1 MRPNWI
7 IFLISKRKEN
17 WATIKKKK
25 NQCTLYFT
33 LIKSSGWVKQAAALE
48 ETPPKYQRDTRV
60 SCMLPVKQSPEEE
73 VEVSAPQRL
82 LGRLC
87 PSVLASSS
95 PLKAAGDVCTLLM
108 LNPQQTG
115 ASVLHANLHFV
126 LRKSFGSAHGWT
138 CPEWSAEPSNLLH
151 LTVPRKSGCVGGGLQ
166 LVSGRKCTWLM

>member
-1 MRPNWI
+1 M
-7 IFLISKRKEN
+7 LQS
-17 WATIKKKK
+17 K
-25 NQCTLYFT
+25 NQCALYFT

-73 VEVSAPQRL
+73 VEVWAPQRL

-95 PLKAAGDVCTLLM
+95 PLKAAGDVCALLM
-108 LNPQQTG
+108 LNPQQTS

-126 LRKSFGSAHGWT
+126 LRKRSTYGWT
-138 CPEWSAEPSNLLH
+138 CPEWSAEPSNLL
-151 LTVPRKSGCVGGGLQ
+151 PSYRAKKKEGGGCSWFVGGS
-166 LVSGRKCTWLM
+166 VRD